1 MSDASNEK
9 SAVLAFLK
17 AGGSLRYFAVA
28 GGVAGH
34 EANGT
39 PSKQQTCSISTFLKL
54 REEKLIDLSDRN
66 VTGYPYYAN
75 NHRADVYKITDTGR
89 EATFDP
95 S

>member
-1 MSDASNEK
+1 MSEASNEK

-28 GGVAGH
+28 GGIAAH

-39 PSKQQTCSISTFLKL
+39 LGKQQTCSIGTFLEL
-54 REEKLIDLSDRN
+54 REKGFIDLSDRN

-75 NHRADVYKITDTGR
+75 NHRADVYKVTDTGR
-89 EATFDP
+89 EATFEP